1 MHVVNFQPE
10 RSDLGSGTVIRN
22 SAVAG
27 WFEKTISDY
36 LDHLLVGESLEAPW
50 SQSSMQVDFFRDF
63 AAGQALKFEV
73 SVSDVAQ
80 TAFSVGCRIYQNG
93 ELCSVGS
100 CVLVHRDPESRRN
113 LPLKESVARRLES
126 EVLSFHRMGHIAAN

>member
-10 RSDLGSGTVIRN
+10 RSDRGAGTFIRN

-36 LDHLLVGESLEAPW
+36 LDQLLAGESLDAPW

-63 AAGQALKFEV
+63 TAGQALKFEV
-73 SVSDVAQ
+73 SVSDVTQ

-100 CVLVHRDPESRRN
+100 CVLVQRDPESRCN

-126 EVLSFHRMGHIAAN
+126 EVLSFHRMGQVAAN